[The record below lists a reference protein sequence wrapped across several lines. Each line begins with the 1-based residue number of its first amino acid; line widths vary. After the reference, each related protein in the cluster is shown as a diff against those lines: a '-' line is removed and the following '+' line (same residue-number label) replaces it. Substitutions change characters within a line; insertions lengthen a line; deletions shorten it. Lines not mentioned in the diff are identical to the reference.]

1 MIHAKRPQ
9 RAPQEAIAT
18 REPDTPGSRE
28 IGSEQKRGLRSGTQ
42 NVAGAVRA
50 AIAIERGA
58 RRRDAVPLQSAAAL
72 LQFIAALPQT
82 VAAIAANRKAEH
94 NHIHGVHDG
103 EQADEHSQVR
113 RKDAQQN
120 A

>member
-18 REPDTPGSRE
+18 REPDTPASRE
-28 IGSEQKRGLRSGTQ
+28 TVSEQKRGLRSGTQ
-42 NVAGAVRA
+42 NIAGAVRA

-58 RRRDAVPLQSAAAL
+58 RRRDAVPPQSAAL
-72 LQFIAALPQT
+72 LQFIAALPHT

-94 NHIHGVHDG
+94 DHIHGVHDG